1 MESEPE
7 PGVEGLRFPDL
18 DGADLIGES
27 EGCQLCGWQPAAEVS
42 LRRQVAWLISRRV
55 ESVDGRLCRACG
67 QSAYRSMTNR
77 TLLTGWWGLVS
88 FFANFVHVG
97 RNLLAGRKLR
107 GLDSPHTP
115 PTDGEEFLPGPLD
128 AGKPLSL
135 RSGPWVVGLLVL
147 LVIGGG
153 VSASLSSAQ
162 RDDGGALSRSGTLDV
177 TELQEG
183 DCFDDP
189 EGVAEEVEILEVQA
203 VVCAEQ
209 HDNEVYEAG
218 SLPGSDDSYPGDD
231 ALFQQVGARCVAE
244 FETFVGVP
252 YEDSVLDFAVLTPT
266 GASWEA
272 GDRDYACAIFDPSRP
287 VEGSLR
293 GSNR

>member
-1 MESEPE
+1 MESESE
-7 PGVEGLRFPDL
+7 PGAEDLWFPDL
-18 DGADLIGES
+18 DGADLAGGP
-27 EGCQLCGWQPAAEVS
+27 EGCQLCGWHPAAEVS

-88 FFANFVHVG
+88 FFANFVHIG
-97 RNLLAGRKLR
+97 QNLLAGRKLR
-107 GLDSPHTP
+107 RLDAPHTP
-115 PTDGEEFLPGPLD
+115 PTNGEEFLPGPLD
-128 AGKPLSL
+128 AGKPLSR

-147 LVIGGG
+147 LAIGGG

-162 RDDGGALSRSGTLDV
+162 RGDEGTLSRGGTLDV

-189 EGVAEEVEILEVQA
+189 DDVAEEMEILEVQA
-203 VVCAEQ
+203 VVCGER

-218 SLPGSDDSYPGDD
+218 SLSGSDDAYPGDE
-231 ALFQQVGARCVAE
+231 ALFQQVGARCAAE
-244 FETFVGVP
+244 FGTFVGVP

-266 GASWEA
+266 AASWEG
-272 GDRDYACAIFDPSRP
+272 GDRDYVCAIYDPSRP
-287 VEGSLR
+287 VVGSLL
-293 GSNR
+293 GANR